1 MQWAI
6 PLAFE
11 EYYDHKPIKY
21 SILKDMQRIKKNLPC
36 TRVKKEIN
44 FSLLKFIINDNV
56 MHIFLLLQ
64 VHVHI
69 HLQNHATD
77 LFDKKKSCNN

>member
-21 SILKDMQRIKKNLPC
+21 SILKDIQRIKKKLPC

-44 FSLLKFIINDNV
+44 FSLLKFIINDDV

-64 VHVHI
+64 VHVHYI
-69 HLQNHATD
+69 FICKTSLLIYLA
-77 LFDKKKSCNN
+77 KEKIM